1 MGLPCKK
8 MIELVTISGERIYT
22 ISTEG
27 SINPLPRSSTPQ
39 GASSTHSP
47 HISIATQKDIA
58 NSIIYLQGSPIL
70 VAAGYFKAFNIT
82 MWCSLG
88 VYVACMLFVF
98 IFNLHTNLL
107 SILIIQLITNIS
119 LLVARAYYI
128 RKFKILR

>member
-1 MGLPCKK
+1 MGLCVLLAPWGV
-8 MIELVTISGERIYT
+8 ELLGKGLMEPSVEIVYILSPLIVT
-22 ISTEG
+22 
-27 SINPLPRSSTPQ
+27 
-39 GASSTHSP
+39 
-47 HISIATQKDIA
+47 

-82 MWCSLG
+82 MWCSFG

-107 SILIIQLITNIS
+107 LILIIQLITNIS

>member
-1 MGLPCKK
+1 

-58 NSIIYLQGSPIL
+58 
-70 VAAGYFKAFNIT
+70 IT
-82 MWCSLG
+82 LRINRKLRSDATLG
-88 VYVACMLFVF
+88 
-98 IFNLHTNLL
+98 
-107 SILIIQLITNIS
+107 
-119 LLVARAYYI
+119 
-128 RKFKILR
+128 